1 MNPFKRIPSVRAL
14 FNRDLF
20 KRDLFK
26 RTMTALLTAATLATA
41 LPAAAQSVLIR
52 NATVHTM
59 GSGGTLAGT
68 DILVADGVVK
78 DIGQGLRL
86 PDDGQVIDAEGR
98 PVTPGLFAG
107 ISAIGLAEVGA
118 VDDSVDNGNEL
129 EGMYPEF
136 DISLAFNP
144 HSTLLPVARVEGH
157 TFTTLGASMGGS
169 IIGGQGRVAALD
181 GGYDSFHGGYVL
193 FISVGGRASGMT
205 GGSRAAQWMLLNQA
219 VEETV
224 RPPARG
230 EEALLTRAGR
240 QTLERYANGGTVVFN
255 VHRAADILQTLQF
268 AEDHRIVPVIN
279 GGAEAWMV
287 AEEIA
292 AAGAPVILAPLQN
305 LPSNFDMLGSR
316 LDNAALL
323 HRRGVTVAFSAGESH
338 NARKL
343 RQMAG
348 NAASHGLP
356 QDAALAALTINPAR
370 IFGVARTFGSLEEG
384 KRADLVLWSGDPLE
398 VTTVADAVIV
408 NGVLDPME
416 SRQTKLRDRYL
427 VVEPEMPRA
436 YEKP

>member
-1 MNPFKRIPSVRAL
+1 MNTLRNLI
-14 FNRDLF
+14 
-20 KRDLFK
+20 
-26 RTMTALLTAATLATA
+26 ALLLAALVALIAT
-41 LPAAAQSVLIR
+41 PAAAQTVLIR

-59 GSGGTLAGT
+59 GSSGTLEAT
-68 DILVADGVVK
+68 DVLVADGAIR
-78 DIGQGLRL
+78 DIGKGLRA
-86 PDDGQVIDAEGR
+86 PDDARVLEADGR

-118 VDDSVDNGNEL
+118 VDASVDNTNDL
-129 EGMYPEF
+129 ESMHPEF
-136 DISLAFNP
+136 DLSLAYNP
-144 HSTLLPVARVEGH
+144 NSTLVPVARVEGH
-157 TFTTLGASMGGS
+157 TFTTLGAGMGGS
-169 IIGGQGRVAALD
+169 IIGGQGRVVALD

-193 FISVGGRASGMT
+193 YVSLGGRAAGKT
-205 GGSRAAQWMLLNQA
+205 GGSRAVQWLLLNQA

-240 QTLERYANGGTVVFN
+240 QTLERYANGGTVVFS

-268 AEDHRIVPVIN
+268 AEDHDIVPVIY

-287 AEEIA
+287 ADAIA
-292 AAGAPVILAPLQN
+292 AAGAQVVLAPLQN

-323 HRRGVTVAFSAGESH
+323 HRAGVTVAFSAGENH

-356 QDAALAALTINPAR
+356 KDAALAALTINPAR
-370 IFGVARTFGSLEEG
+370 IFDVARTFGSLEEG

-398 VTTVADAVIV
+398 VTSVADAVIV
-408 NGVLDPME
+408 NGKLDSME

-427 VVEPEMPRA
+427 VVEPELPRA
-436 YEKP
+436 YVKP